1 MLKDGVVSLRA
12 VFQATVSHKNR
23 HPKVVVVVVTTVVDN
38 NVIGIDNNQPL
49 WFSPPL

>member
-23 HPKVVVVVVTTVVDN
+23 HPKVVVVVVTVVDN
-38 NVIGIDNNQPL
+38 NVIGIDNDQPL
-49 WFSPPL
+49 WFFLPL